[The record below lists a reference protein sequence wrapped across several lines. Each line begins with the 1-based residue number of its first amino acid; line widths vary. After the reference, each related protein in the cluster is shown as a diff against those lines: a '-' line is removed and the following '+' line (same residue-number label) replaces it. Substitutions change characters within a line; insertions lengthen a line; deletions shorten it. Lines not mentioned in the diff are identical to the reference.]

1 METKNQS
8 TTTTESNNQKLII
21 VREFDAS
28 RELVWKAWTDPE
40 SFMKWW
46 GPKNFTCPV
55 CEIDFKVGGKYLNC
69 MRSSDGQEF
78 WVTGSYTEIVPMERI
93 VYTDS
98 FADEKGNVVS
108 ATHYGME
115 GFPLELL
122 VIVSFEEHENKTKMT
137 LTHIGIP
144 SGKITD
150 LTNVSWNESFDKLAE
165 SLK

>member
-8 TTTTESNNQKLII
+8 TATTESNKQKLVI

-28 RELVWKAWTDPE
+28 RELVWTAWTDPE
-40 SFMKWW
+40 SCKKWW

-69 MRSSDGQEF
+69 MRSSEGKEF
-78 WVTGSYTEIVPMERI
+78 WSTGTYVEIVPMERI
-93 VYTDS
+93 VCTDS

-115 GFPLELL
+115 GFPLELF
-122 VIVSFEEHENKTKMT
+122 VTVSFEEHDNKTRMT
-137 LTHIGIP
+137 LTHQGIP
-144 SGKITD
+144 SRKMTD
-150 LTNVSWNESFDKLAE
+150 LTSASWNESFDKLAE
-165 SLK
+165 SIK